1 MSEWMQELSLLAAAD
16 FHGRRIVGAL
26 ATTCAENIPHNRMV
40 VLRQL
45 DTYSN
50 SIWTT
55 TDARSLKT
63 AQLIANPLA
72 ELVVWAQSERTQ
84 FRVRGN
90 IELIQSGSGYLDTW
104 QGLSDRDRAMFQ
116 WPMPGAAWVP
126 GLKLVETVPASA
138 VPAENFRVFV
148 LRATEAEALE
158 LNENP
163 HRRRIWRKAND
174 WNLERINP

>member
-26 ATTCAENIPHNRMV
+26 ATAGADHVPHNRMV

-55 TDARSLKT
+55 TDSRSLKA
-63 AQLIANPLA
+63 AQLIANPFA
-72 ELVVWAQSERTQ
+72 ELVVWAQTERTQ

-90 IELIQSGSGYLDTW
+90 VELIQTGAGYLETW

-116 WPMPGAAWVP
+116 WPTPDSPWEPGQ
-126 GLKLVETVPASA
+126 KLLETVPASA
-138 VPAENFRVFV
+138 SPSENFRVFV
-148 LRATEAEALE
+148 LRATD
-158 LNENP
+158 
-163 HRRRIWRKAND
+163 RKSVV
-174 WNLERINP
+174 